1 MLGAMKP
8 TLPTLM
14 SLNGGYVDTAGFLAL
29 NGLFTAHVTGNFVTF
44 GAAMVNG
51 TAGGLTKLLALPV
64 FCAMVLG
71 TRLLAYRLPP
81 RGLPVLKTMLVLQ
94 VLLLAAGAALAIGL
108 GPFPK
113 GDSWAGFTTGMVLV
127 AAMAIQNAAHRIHL
141 GSAPPTTLMTGTT
154 TQVMIDLADMLHG
167 SIPPGSPARARL
179 GRMVTSVA
187 AFAVGCGAAALC
199 YSLNAGWCFVVP
211 VLVALPGLWSAEV
224 AAAGDGTPERPA

>member
-1 MLGAMKP
+1 
-8 TLPTLM
+8 M

-51 TAGGLTKLLALPV
+51 TAGGLTKLAALPV

-81 RGLPVLKTMLVLQ
+81 RGLPVLRTMLVLQ
-94 VLLLAAGAALAIGL
+94 VLLLALGAALAITL
-108 GPFPK
+108 GPFSR

-127 AAMAIQNAAHRIHL
+127 AAMAIQNAAHRVHL
-141 GSAPPTTLMTGTT
+141 GAAPPTTLMTGTT
-154 TQVMIDLADMLHG
+154 TQVMLDLADLLHG
-167 SIPPGSPARARL
+167 SLPPGTPARARL
-179 GRMVTSVA
+179 RRMAGSVG
-187 AFAVGCGAAALC
+187 AFALGCAAAAVC
-199 YSLNAGWCFVVP
+199 YCLAPGWCFVVP

-224 AAAGDGTPERPA
+224 AAATDGTPERPA